1 MATYRELKAQI
12 ADLEEE
18 AAVARASEIA
28 EVLADV
34 RAKVAEYGLTVHE
47 VFEESPGRGEAN
59 RRPHRSLPPKYR
71 DPVSGSTWSGR
82 GRAPAWIANVKE
94 REKFLIR

>member
-12 ADLEEE
+12 ANLEKE
-18 AAVARASEIA
+18 AAVARAAEIA

-34 RAKVAEYGLTVHE
+34 RAKVAEYGLTEHE
-47 VFEESPGRGEAN
+47 VFGKLPGREESK
-59 RRPHRSLPPKYR
+59 RRQHQSLPPKYL
-71 DPVSGSTWSGR
+71 DPVTGSTWSGR
-82 GRAPAWIANVKE
+82 GRAPAWIANVKR

>member
-12 ADLEEE
+12 AALEEE
-18 AAVARASEIA
+18 AAVARASETA
-28 EVLADV
+28 EILADV

-47 VFEESPGRGEAN
+47 VFGELPGRRGAN
-59 RRPHRSLPPKYR
+59 SRPHQSPPPKYR
-71 DPVSGSTWSGR
+71 DPVTGSTWSGR
-82 GRAPAWIANVKE
+82 GRAPAWIANVKN